1 MYLRKAWDVLLV
13 DDEPDVLSVT
23 KLALKNVEIY
33 GIPIKIHTA
42 GSKNEAIDW
51 LKTNDSTLSKVALAL
66 IDVIMETDHAGLE
79 LCSYMRSDM
88 GNRTSPIYLRTG
100 QPGKAPE
107 RRIIDE
113 LDISGYVSKVEATE
127 DRLYT
132 IVKSAVRQFLW
143 ARVSEGILKAT
154 NRLIEVA
161 GSRAKILEGLQM
173 PHWAS
178 RNESAARTKDTLE
191 SHSCLFIGD
200 EFVGVGNYTER
211 AQAEALRTE
220 LTARPRVET
229 AFGGTVQTGG
239 NKTMLQVDGPVKVQC
254 LAEHSFDTL
263 PDFYLRAWFG
273 FLAAIRNVWMI
284 SK

>member
-1 MYLRKAWDVLLV
+1 MYMRSAWDVLLV

-23 KLALKNVEIY
+23 KLALKNLEIY
-33 GIPIKIHTA
+33 GIPLKIHTA
-42 GSKNEAIDW
+42 GSKAEAIEW
-51 LKTNDSTLSKVALAL
+51 LQNDSVVSMVALAL

-79 LCSYMRSDM
+79 LCSYIRSEM

-107 RRIIDE
+107 RRVIDD
-113 LDISGYVSKVEATE
+113 LDISGYISKVEATE

-143 ARVSEGILKAT
+143 GRVSEGILGVT

-161 GSRAKILEGLQM
+161 GSRAKIQEVVRHFVTAADRPGRDARSARLEN
-173 PHWAS
+173 HA
-178 RNESAARTKDTLE
+178 
-191 SHSCLFIGD
+191 CFFIGD
-200 EFVGVGNYTER
+200 EFVGVGNLADR
-211 AQAEALRTE
+211 SRAEALRTE
-220 LTARPRVET
+220 LSARPRVENSY
-229 AFGGTVQTGG
+229 GGAMQVG
-239 NKTMLQVDGPVKVQC
+239 NRTTMLEVGGPVKVQC
-254 LAEHSFDTL
+254 VAEHSFDTL

-273 FLAAIRNVWMI
+273 FLTSIRNLWTI